1 MLDFTLK
8 IDFFHLK
15 KKFID
20 IILIWLDLIK
30 IVTLLT
36 KMKLEN
42 L

>member
-8 IDFFHLK
+8 IDFFDLK
-15 KKFID
+15 KKFII
-20 IILIWLDLIK
+20 IILIWLDLTK